1 MEDKILSAIRRHQA
15 AAAALAEDHSV
26 IGAIAETVAGTV
38 LAGGKIL
45 ICGNGGSAADS
56 QHIAAE
62 LVGRFKKERRAIA
75 AVALTSDTSIL
86 TCLGNDY
93 GFDRVFERQVEA
105 LGRPGDLLLA
115 ISTSGSSVNV
125 LKAAVKA
132 REIGMQVVGFFGKT
146 GGVILPHCGLA
157 FLAPETDTP
166 RVQEMHLLAA
176 HIICEMAEDAVAAVR
191 PSDTHR
197 A

>member
-1 MEDKILSAIRRHQA
+1 MEAKITSALKRHLA
-15 AAAALAEDHSV
+15 AVSALAADPSSLRDIAAALA
-26 IGAIAETVAGTV
+26 GTV
-38 LAGGKIL
+38 KAGGKIL

-56 QHIAAE
+56 QHIAGE

-75 AVALTSDTSIL
+75 AISLTTDTSVM

-105 LGRPGDLLLA
+105 LGRKGDLLIA
-115 ISTSGSSVNV
+115 ISTSGSSANV

-132 REIGMQVVGFFGKT
+132 KETGMTVVGFFGKA
-146 GGVILPHCGLA
+146 GGAIGQYCDMA

-166 RVQEMHLLAA
+166 RVQEMHILAA
-176 HIICEMAEDAVAAVR
+176 HIICELVEDAV
-191 PSDTHR
+191 S
-197 A
+197 

>member
-1 MEDKILSAIRRHQA
+1 MDEKILSEIKQHQA
-15 AAAALAEDHSV
+15 AAAALAADYSAV
-26 IGAIAETVAGTV
+26 KAIAEALAGTA
-38 LAGGKIL
+38 LAGGRIL

-62 LVGRFKKERRAIA
+62 FVGRFKKERRAIA
-75 AVALTSDTSIL
+75 AVALTTDTSIL
-86 TCLGNDY
+86 TSLGNDY

-115 ISTSGSSVNV
+115 ISTSGSSPNV

-132 REIGMQVVGFFGKT
+132 KETGLAVVGFFGKS
-146 GGVILPHCGLA
+146 GGIILPHCGLA
-157 FLAPETDTP
+157 FLAPATDTP
-166 RVQEMHLLAA
+166 RVQEMHMLAA
-176 HIICEMAEDAVAAVR
+176 HIICGLVEDAVAQG
-191 PSDTHR
+191 R

>member
-1 MEDKILSAIRRHQA
+1 MEEKILSAIARHQA
-15 AAAALAEDHSV
+15 AAAALAADH
-26 IGAIAETVAGTV
+26 APLRTIADALAKTA

-56 QHIAAE
+56 QHIAGE
-62 LVGRFKKERRAIA
+62 FVGRFKKERRAIA
-75 AVALTSDTSIL
+75 AVALTTDTSIL

-93 GFDRVFERQVEA
+93 GFDRIFERQVEA

-115 ISTSGSSVNV
+115 ISTSGSSPNV

-132 REIGMQVVGFFGKT
+132 RSLGMQVVGFFGKQ
-146 GGVILPHCGLA
+146 GGAILPHCGLA

-166 RVQEMHLLAA
+166 RVQEMHILAA
-176 HIICEMAEDAVAAVR
+176 HIICELVEDAVAA
-191 PSDTHR
+191 

>member
-1 MEDKILSAIRRHQA
+1 MEDKISSAIKKHQA
-15 AAAALAEDHSV
+15 AAAALAADTKPLRD
-26 IGAIAETVAGTV
+26 IAQALARTV

-56 QHIAAE
+56 QHIAGE

-75 AVALTSDTSIL
+75 AVALTTDTSIL

-93 GFDRVFERQVEA
+93 GFDFVFERQVEA
-105 LGRPGDLLLA
+105 LGRQGDVLIA
-115 ISTSGSSVNV
+115 ISTSGSSPNV
-125 LKAAVKA
+125 LNAAIKA
-132 REIGMQVVGFFGKT
+132 RETGLTVIGFFGRA
-146 GGVILPHCGLA
+146 GGPILKHCDLA

-166 RVQEMHLLAA
+166 RVQEMHMLAA
-176 HIICEMAEDAVAAVR
+176 HMICELVEDAVAA
-191 PSDTHR
+191 

>member
-1 MEDKILSAIRRHQA
+1 MEEKILSAIKQHQA
-15 AAAALAEDHSV
+15 AAAALAADHS
-26 IGAIAETVAGTV
+26 AIAAIARLLSKTV

-56 QHIAAE
+56 QHIAGE
-62 LVGRFKKERRAIA
+62 FVGRFKRERRAIA
-75 AVALTSDTSIL
+75 AVALTTDTSIL

-115 ISTSGSSVNV
+115 ISTSGSSPNV

-132 REIGMQVVGFFGKT
+132 KALGMAVAGFFGAA
-146 GGVILPHCGLA
+146 GGAILPHCDLA
-157 FLAPETDTP
+157 FLAPGTDTP
-166 RVQEMHLLAA
+166 RVQEMHILAA
-176 HIICEMAEDAVAAVR
+176 HIICGLVEDAVAA
-191 PSDTHR
+191 
-197 A
+197 AG

>member
-1 MEDKILSAIRRHQA
+1 MDEKILSEIKQHQA
-15 AAAALAEDHSV
+15 AAAALAADYSAV
-26 IGAIAETVAGTV
+26 KAIAEALAGTA
-38 LAGGKIL
+38 LAGGRIL

-62 LVGRFKKERRAIA
+62 FVGRFKKERRAIA
-75 AVALTSDTSIL
+75 AVALTTDTSIL
-86 TCLGNDY
+86 TSLGNDY

-115 ISTSGSSVNV
+115 ISTSGSSPNV

-132 REIGMQVVGFFGKT
+132 KETGMTVVGFFGKN
-146 GGVILPHCGLA
+146 GGTILPHCGLA
-157 FLAPETDTP
+157 FLAPATDTP
-166 RVQEMHLLAA
+166 RVQEMHMLAA
-176 HIICEMAEDAVAAVR
+176 HIICGLVEDAVAQG
-191 PSDTHR
+191 R

>member
-1 MEDKILSAIRRHQA
+1 MEEKILSAIKQHQE
-15 AAAALAEDHSV
+15 AAAALAADPSS
-26 IGAIAETVAGTV
+26 IKAIAEA
-38 LAGGKIL
+38 LAKTALSGGKIL

-56 QHIAAE
+56 QHIAGE
-62 LVGRFKKERRAIA
+62 FVGRFKKERRAIA
-75 AVALTSDTSIL
+75 AIALTTDTSIL

-115 ISTSGSSVNV
+115 ISTSGSSPNV

-132 REIGMQVVGFFGKT
+132 REIGMQVVGFFGKK
-146 GGVILPHCGLA
+146 GGDILPHCGLA
-157 FLAPETDTP
+157 FLAPSADTP
-166 RVQEMHLLAA
+166 RVQEMHILAA
-176 HIICEMAEDAVAAVR
+176 HIICQLVEDAVAA
-191 PSDTHR
+191 